1 MSIHSW
7 NNTLSETTTLDFLK
21 LSSWVSVLQ
30 ELPMDLGKISYSF
43 EDQQEWVIS
52 FDHFLE
58 KFSFIDKNQFDTLK
72 TENVWEN
79 SLLEIYKTY
88 NFLIGRFQKSQ
99 EKLTKNWFLVDDI
112 IDAVMKRLISQVIE
126 AGNSERQL
134 KNGIVVWLSKYSKSE
149 YTFMKVPYYA
159 FASTNVSL
167 DIVKVR
173 NRDGKEISL
182 REIDTL
188 MGSKNDE
195 WGFFLP
201 NSMWVSASLMTTDKN
216 WNLIFLSQERNNAT
230 TLSQNNARYIASAS
244 WAVDFKLFEKGENLH
259 LLHSAVGQEVKEELW
274 IHSLKSQLSQEQII
288 SEIKGKITS
297 ILDNTEYEQVQIL
310 WNILHQEW
318 RDILGRELGLE
329 ANLLPSALV
338 MEEKRRNPEFIFLG
352 KVGYSVEQIK
362 DFWQMADSKEE
373 SLSIRGISYQDIQEE
388 IKNRKNGWE
397 KQIDDHFFMSYIWF
411 LLKITPQELEKMG
424 NIRDL

>member
-1 MSIHSW
+1 MSIHFW
-7 NNTLSETTTLDFLK
+7 NNTFNWPSTLDFLK
-21 LSSWVSVLQ
+21 SSCWVSVLQ

-43 EDQQEWVIS
+43 EKQEEWRLS
-52 FDHFLE
+52 FEDFLE
-58 KFSFIDKNQFDTLK
+58 KFSFIDKKQFDTLK
-72 TENVWEN
+72 TENIWEN
-79 SLLEIYKTY
+79 SLFEIYKTY

-99 EKLTKNWFLVDDI
+99 EKLTKNGFLVDDI
-112 IDAVMKRLISQVIE
+112 IDTVMKRLVFQVIE
-126 AGNSERQL
+126 AGNSERKL
-134 KNGIVVWLSKYSKSE
+134 KNGMVVWLSKYSKSE
-149 YTFMKVPYYA
+149 YVFMKVPYYA

-167 DIVKVR
+167 DVVKVR
-173 NRDGKEISL
+173 NRSGKEYTL
-182 REIDTL
+182 REIDSL
-188 MGSKNDE
+188 MNSKNDE

-216 WNLIFLSQERNNAT
+216 GNLIFISQERNNAT

-244 WAVDFKLFEKGENLH
+244 WAVDFKMFENGENLH
-259 LLHSAVGQEVKEELW
+259 LLHSAVGQEVQEELW
-274 IHSLKSQLSQEQII
+274 IYPLKSQLSQEKIT
-288 SEIKGKITS
+288 SEIKGRITS
-297 ILDNTEYEQVQIL
+297 LLDNTEYEQVQIL

-318 RDILGRELGLE
+318 HDILGRELGLE
-329 ANLLPSALV
+329 VNLLPSALV

-362 DFWQMADSKEE
+362 DFWEMADSKDE

-411 LLKITPQELEKMG
+411 LLKITSQELEKMKLD
-424 NIRDL
+424 II